1 MSIKITTEK
10 VVCQGVKYY
19 KIIRLEALQ
28 AKDLPMEY
36 LKGSPSFYLK
46 DDIFYSDHSS
56 KGDIL
61 LENYT
66 ATELAEKIEYLKSA
80 GQRLTEIN
88 KRLAE
93 ENKNWHGEETFI
105 I

>member
-10 VVCQGVKYY
+10 VIIQGIQFY
-19 KIIRLEALQ
+19 KITRLEALQ
-28 AKDLPMEY
+28 AKDLPTEY

-46 DDIFYSDHSS
+46 YDIFYSTNTT
-56 KGDIL
+56 KGDIEL
-61 LENYT
+61 KCYT
-66 ATELAEKIEYLKSA
+66 AIELAEKIEYLKLA

-88 KRLAE
+88 KHLAE
-93 ENKNWHGEETFI
+93 KNKNWHGEETFI